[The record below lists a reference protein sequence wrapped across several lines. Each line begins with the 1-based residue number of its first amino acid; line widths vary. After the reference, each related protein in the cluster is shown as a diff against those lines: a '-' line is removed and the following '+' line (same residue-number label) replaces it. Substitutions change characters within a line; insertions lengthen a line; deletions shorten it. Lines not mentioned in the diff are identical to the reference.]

1 MKNPFAK
8 LFKDLENE
16 NLPLDIDNVDKINCE
31 LESGKRIYWYYKE
44 DKSFFADEGEDVKE
58 HYRDI
63 FSGIIVP
70 SPDTEINHGELD
82 FGQCVIV
89 IDQYPV
95 EKEYCEVD
103 WTALKRLLDDDDLVE
118 IFEVEKGSLKL

>member
-1 MKNPFAK
+1 MSAFTM
-8 LFKDLENE
+8 LVRDLENE
-16 NLPLDIDNVDKINCE
+16 DLPLNIDNVDKINCE

-44 DKSFFADEGEDVKE
+44 DKSFFANEGEDVKE

-70 SPDTEINHGELD
+70 VPDTEINHGELD
-82 FGQCVIV
+82 FEQCVIV

-103 WTALKRLLDDDDLVE
+103 WTALKRLLDDDELVE
-118 IFEVEKGSLKL
+118 IFSVEKEKLND